1 MKSLIVLL
9 FILLL
14 FTSNSKSQSIH
25 QYVLSSNGGYYSNNS
40 YQISYTIGEVIIDTY
55 FADNYFLTQGFHQP
69 TILENNIEDDFEFYN
84 GFSPNG
90 DGKNDYWEIPMLVNF
105 PKNTVTILNRWGVEV
120 WKHDDYDNDKVK
132 FVGKNMNN
140 EDLSDGTYYYVIVYG
155 LFIKNGWVFIKR

>member
-1 MKSLIVLL
+1 M
-9 FILLL
+9 
-14 FTSNSKSQSIH
+14 
-25 QYVLSSNGGYYSNNS
+25 
-40 YQISYTIGEVIIDTY
+40 
-55 FADNYFLTQGFHQP
+55 TQGFHQP
-69 TILENNIEDDFEFYN
+69 NILENNIEDDFEFYN

-155 LFIKNGWVFIKR
+155 LFIKNGCVFIKR